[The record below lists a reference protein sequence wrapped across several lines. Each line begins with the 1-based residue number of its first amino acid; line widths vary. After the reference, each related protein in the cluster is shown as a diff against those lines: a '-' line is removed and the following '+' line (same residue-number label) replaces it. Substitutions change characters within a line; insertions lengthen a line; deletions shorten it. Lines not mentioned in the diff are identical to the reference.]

1 MKPLVVGALLCL
13 GSPALAQ
20 PPEPDLPDYQT
31 PGAPTPGE
39 PVPAPT
45 RAAPPAAMPEPIQLG
60 EDEAYG
66 APPSRQGQP
75 FPGQESGRTDP
86 PEGDSGARKFAR
98 GVLFLPRILI
108 STLLAPVRLGVAA
121 STKYEIGPRLHRWF
135 YNDANTF
142 GVYPSIAFESG
153 FGFRLGA
160 QGIYRP
166 TAVDRVHA
174 FAGLNV
180 TGDRSR
186 FALAYEALDRG
197 DGRIDLGL
205 GAEYDDRPDDKFYGY
220 GNTNAIDAVPAMPVF
235 LGVSPQAFNSEY
247 ASRLARATGVADT
260 LLVSHLHTRVTA
272 AIADRDRRDAKG
284 DNDPPIQTIYAPA
297 SLVGFRSY
305 RYGYAEGEV
314 YWDDRAR
321 KAPWDH
327 PSVTSTGS
335 FASVWGGR
343 MVMGDNL
350 EDFWRYGVELQHF
363 LRLGE
368 GPRVLSAR
376 FHGEAITAE
385 LTEVPFTEVPAL
397 GGPFYLRGY
406 PIDRFRDRIAAV
418 GTLEYQWDLSYE
430 LYASLFVDCGRVYSS
445 YDDLSL
451 RDLRTGFGIAFEA
464 HTKGYTGVR
473 ASIATSEDGDVFVNL
488 YFEPIFTVK
497 PRVER
502 R

>member
-1 MKPLVVGALLCL
+1 MRPLAVGALLLL
-13 GSPALAQ
+13 GSPASADR
-20 PPEPDLPDYQT
+20 PPPVPDLPDYQS
-31 PGAPTPGE
+31 PGAPTPSA
-39 PVPAPT
+39 PLPPPT
-45 RAAPPAAMPEPIQLG
+45 RAAPPAATTSDDM
-60 EDEAYG
+60 YT
-66 APPSRQGQP
+66 PPSRAGQP
-75 FPGQESGRTDP
+75 LPGQESGRIDE
-86 PEGDSGARKFAR
+86 PERDSNARKLAR
-98 GVLFLPRILI
+98 GVLFVPRFVIR
-108 STLLAPVRLGVAA
+108 TLLAPVRLGLVAA
-121 STKYEIGPRLHRWF
+121 TKYEIGPRLHRWF
-135 YNDANTF
+135 YNDADTL
-142 GVYPSIAFESG
+142 GIYPSLAFESG
-153 FGFRLGA
+153 FGFRIGA

-166 TAVDRVHA
+166 TPVDRLHA

-180 TGDRSR
+180 SGDRSR

-205 GAEYDDRPDDKFYGY
+205 GAEYNDRPDDKFYGY
-220 GNTNAIDAVPAMPVF
+220 GNTNAVDAVPAMPVF
-235 LGVSPQAFNSEY
+235 LGVDPEAFNAEY
-247 ASRLARATGVADT
+247 RSRLARATGVADT

-284 DNDPPIQTIYAPA
+284 DDPPIQTIYDPR

-305 RYGYAEGEV
+305 GYAYGEGEL

-321 KAPWDH
+321 TAPWDH
-327 PSVTSTGS
+327 PSVTSTGT
-335 FASVWGGR
+335 FASLWGGR
-343 MVMGDNL
+343 VVLGDNL
-350 EDFWRYGVELQHF
+350 RDFWRYGVELQHF
-363 LRLGE
+363 FRIGE

-406 PIDRFRDRIAAV
+406 PIDRFRDRLAAV
-418 GTLEYQWDLSYE
+418 GTLEYQWDLSFE
-430 LYASLFVDCGRVYSS
+430 VYASLFVDCGRVYSS

-451 RDLRTGFGIAFEA
+451 RDLRTGFGIAFEL
-464 HTKGYTGVR
+464 HTKAYTGVR
-473 ASIATSEDGDVFVNL
+473 ASLATSENGDVFVNM